1 MGLTFATGPIFF
13 ITFKNIKNIFEEQSV
28 ILLKQNAKKIY
39 IIYILKISLKNLG
52 GPLPPLSNNSSVPNI
67 NIICDCIFLTF
78 DSLYIY
84 IYIWQ
89 FYPHIIQYQHH
100 IWLYFCHNWWFL
112 YFFHGFKNWIGQ
124 FNREPDNNL
133 VWLCLKTR
141 NVRKSRF
148 SLHLWSMF
156 YAFPNESIFSISLV
170 YYSQNPQVPLF
181 SNFFFKTESHGT
193 IHIFKNYF
201 TVIFSVFNNK

>member
-1 MGLTFATGPIFF
+1 MWLYFCYIRLFLF
-13 ITFKNIKNIFEEQSV
+13 IY
-28 ILLKQNAKKIY
+28 LY
-39 IIYILKISLKNLG
+39 I
-52 GPLPPLSNNSSVPNI
+52 
-67 NIICDCIFLTF
+67 
-78 DSLYIY
+78 YIY

-89 FYPHIIQYQHH
+89 FYPHIMQYQHH
-100 IWLYFCHNWWFL
+100 MWLYFCHNQWFL
-112 YFFHGFKNWIGQ
+112 YFFHSFKNWTGQ
-124 FNREPDNNL
+124 FNRELDNNL

-201 TVIFSVFNNK
+201 AAIFSIFSNKKYPKRLLIGNWQFNQKN